1 MKGFYSKSV
10 FLRNID
16 YKKLDAVGKKKS
28 ELCVCGPDQLANHTY
43 WCAMSSNG
51 DGELVLQ
58 KWCSIFNPDANV
70 HEGHGPSFPNCEHG
84 NSEDR
89 DWIRQGI

>member
-1 MKGFYSKSV
+1 
-10 FLRNID
+10 
-16 YKKLDAVGKKKS
+16 
-28 ELCVCGPDQLANHTY
+28 
-43 WCAMSSNG
+43 MSSNG

-70 HEGHGPSFPNCEHG
+70 HEGHGPSFPKCEHG

-89 DWIRQGI
+89 DWIGQGILKKIHAQYFLFLRTNMYNI